1 MQNSAS
7 NPYASFQQAPLM
19 EEDSR
24 PTSVRF
30 AIVGLCITMAVLLY
44 VHRFALTPVSVQV
57 REDFELDEVAFGY
70 VISAFFFSYAI
81 LQVPVGWLSDVLGA
95 RITLTAM
102 VAIWSIAFIAIGFV
116 EGFAGLI
123 LLRVLFGV
131 MQAGAY
137 PTAAAC
143 IKRWVPLQSRGKASA
158 AVSMGGRCGGLIA
171 LGLTPLF
178 VSWVQASRG
187 GLEAGSWRPVF
198 IGYGLLGLIWA
209 IFFYFIFRNS
219 PRQHHWCN
227 TAEIELIEGTTDKTP
242 AATNTPSNR
251 SEPAMRYSAAGLL
264 NLVLL
269 AAINLFVNIAWI
281 FLATWIAVFLT
292 NKLPETTEIS
302 GNSFSAKTLAG
313 YLSAIP
319 AIGGLIGSLLGGY
332 MTDYFFKH
340 NGRIWGRRI
349 PGIAA
354 CVLASSLYL
363 LCSQTSN
370 LVLLIPAFF
379 AISLTIDL
387 GLGSTWT
394 TVQDIGGKN
403 VGLVLGICNMCG
415 NLGATL
421 FGFLIGRFAK
431 ADDWRSV
438 FLISV
443 AALVLTLLCW
453 LGVDPTKPILVPEN
467 AEPRT

>member
-1 MQNSAS
+1 MQNSAG
-7 NPYASFQQAPLM
+7 NPYAASRPVTLT
-19 EEDSR
+19 EEDAR

-57 REDFELDEVAFGY
+57 REDFKLDDAAFGY
-70 VISAFFFSYAI
+70 VVSAFFFSYAI

-95 RITLTAM
+95 RITLTTM
-102 VAIWSIAFIAIGFV
+102 VAIWSVAFIAIGFV

-123 LLRVLFGV
+123 FLRILFGV

-171 LGLTPLF
+171 LGLTPLL

-187 GLEAGSWRPVF
+187 GLETGSWRPVF
-198 IGYGLLGLIWA
+198 IGYGLLGLFWA
-209 IFFYFIFRNS
+209 VLFYFIFRNS

-227 TAEIELIEGTTDKTP
+227 PAEIELIEG
-242 AATNTPSNR
+242 PSELSNAPP
-251 SEPAMRYSAAGLL
+251 STSTSNSAPAMQYSEAGLI

-281 FLATWIAVFLT
+281 FLATWISVFLT
-292 NKLPETTEIS
+292 NQLPKTNEIMGSTIS
-302 GNSFSAKTLAG
+302 GKTLAG

-332 MTDYFFKH
+332 MTDYFLKH
-340 NGRIWGRRI
+340 NGKIWGRRI
-349 PGIAA
+349 PGIVA
-354 CVLASSLYL
+354 CVLAASLYL
-363 LCSQTSN
+363 FCSQTSN
-370 LVLLIPAFF
+370 IYLLIPAFF

-443 AALVLTLLCW
+443 AVLVLTLFCW
-453 LGVDPTKPILVPEN
+453 LGVDPTKPILVP
-467 AEPRT
+467 AKGQPRP